1 MVDGIHDM
9 GGMHGFG
16 GIVREENEPVFHA
29 EWEKRAFG
37 VALQAADGVGFGDDH
52 LRASIERIPADVYL
66 RSGYYELWIH
76 SIQEVME
83 RRGVLTKAEIETRM
97 AALAEPGRAAGGS
110 GVTLDEVDAAMA
122 AGASTKRPEAKAEP
136 RFAVGDPVLVGND
149 HPAHHTRSPR
159 YCRGRRGKVIADHG
173 VFVFPDTNS
182 RDLGEN
188 PEHCYTV
195 RFAAEDVWGASARA
209 GDTLCVD
216 LWESY
221 LEPA

>member
-1 MVDGIHDM
+1 M
-9 GGMHGFG
+9 
-16 GIVREENEPVFHA
+16 
-29 EWEKRAFG
+29 
-37 VALQAADGVGFGDDH
+37 
-52 LRASIERIPADVYL
+52 
-66 RSGYYELWIH
+66 
-76 SIQEVME
+76 
-83 RRGVLTKAEIETRM
+83 
-97 AALAEPGRAAGGS
+97 
-110 GVTLDEVDAAMA
+110 
-122 AGASTKRPEAKAEP
+122 
-136 RFAVGDPVLVGND
+136 GDPVLVGND